1 MLEQNWKVIN
11 MDFENRVV
19 VITGATGGLGRV
31 AARKFSEQGARLAL
45 ISKNPEKLSELVEEL
60 ALPEDRF
67 LPYASDLGQASTA
80 QNVLA
85 GILSKFGQV
94 DVLIHLVGGW
104 SGGKAVV
111 DVEADQVSNMLQQH
125 LWTTYHMAQAFLPA
139 MLSRHWGRI
148 LVVSSPFAS
157 NPIANLAPYAIG
169 KAAQEALI
177 QTIAQEVK
185 GSGVTANM
193 LLVKTIDI
201 QYERLNQPTPQNA
214 SWTTPEEVCSSL
226 LHLSTE
232 ESNRING
239 ARIPLYG
246 NM

>member
-1 MLEQNWKVIN
+1 MN
-11 MDFENRVV
+11 FENRVV
-19 VITGATGGLGRV
+19 VITGATGGLGKV
-31 AARKFSEQGARLAL
+31 VARKFSEQGARLAL
-45 ISKNPEKLSELVEEL
+45 ISKNPEKLSDLAEEL

-67 LPYASDLGQASTA
+67 LTYASDLGQASTA
-80 QNVLA
+80 QNILA

-104 SGGKAVV
+104 SGGKTVV
-111 DVEADQVSNMLQQH
+111 EVDAEQVSNMLQQH
-125 LWTTYHMAQAFLPA
+125 LWTTFHVTQAFLPA
-139 MLSRHWGRI
+139 MLSRQWGRI

-201 QYERLNQPTPQNA
+201 QHERMHQPTPKNA
-214 SWTTPEEVCSSL
+214 SWTTPEEICSNL
-226 LHLSTE
+226 LHLSAE
-232 ESNRING
+232 EGNRING

-246 NM
+246 NL